1 MRIYKLFEQNSL
13 FKFEDATLSIKDY
26 IKNLSQNKYI
36 LAPCGNGFDTHR
48 LWEALYMGGVPIIRE
63 HETYSYLDRKS
74 VVVVGDYEHINLSLL
89 DNFKKNYKSFDDKF
103 LKISWWF
110 KKIRLNQIISENS
123 FQIKE
128 SKFMTV
134 YRVCE
139 QLFFH
144 KLKSYFKKLKY
155 YSKKIVQKVFR
166 LSI

>member
-1 MRIYKLFEQNSL
+1 
-13 FKFEDATLSIKDY
+13 
-26 IKNLSQNKYI
+26 
-36 LAPCGNGFDTHR
+36 
-48 LWEALYMGGVPIIRE
+48 MGGVPIIRE

-155 YSKKIVQKVFR
+155 YLKKIVQKVFR